1 MLKRKAS
8 RKKMFSP
15 IISGTSP
22 SRPSPTIIQA
32 VVIRSGRPIS
42 SPRLTQISKQAE
54 ETTVVIHLRLRH
66 RVSSQTYSLN
76 ANLCHLRLYQAL
88 MAMPALDFNLCLFLI
103 PEIGAFILT
112 TKVHRDDF
120 MLNVKL
126 RLFVL
131 IAKQPAFHQLR
142 SVEQLGYLT
151 APSSCHLLLQRND
164 CGIRGLQ
171 FIIQSAVK
179 GPGHI
184 DLRVEEFLKT
194 FESKL
199 YEMTNDKFKYTI
211 SSYLQ
216 LRR

>member
-76 ANLCHLRLYQAL
+76 ANLCHLRLYQ
-88 MAMPALDFNLCLFLI
+88 
-103 PEIGAFILT
+103 
-112 TKVHRDDF
+112 VHRDDF

-199 YEMTNDKFKYTI
+199 YEMTNDKFKVRSTRI
-211 SSYLQ
+211 WSSFLYHI
-216 LRR
+216 